1 MKHRKYKLLG
11 GFMKHYLR
19 KIVSALLLTV
29 FCYQNALAA
38 DIYSHIVLDLPGR
51 LEKTE
56 PWVKIIKT
64 HEEWA
69 HLYDELTLVVSE
81 PDPLPG
87 IDFESFQLIV
97 GGIGVK
103 SSGGNS
109 LVVDGIFESDH
120 DITIYVLDVTPGA
133 HCSAITVIDY
143 PMTAFLIRKTEKPL
157 NFYVRHAK
165 MDCSE

>member
-1 MKHRKYKLLG
+1 MKCFFQKILLVMLFT
-11 GFMKHYLR
+11 GF
-19 KIVSALLLTV
+19 S
-29 FCYQNALAA
+29 YQNALAS

-51 LEKTE
+51 LERTE

-64 HEEWA
+64 HEEWVQ
-69 HLYDELTLVVSE
+69 LYDELTLVVSE

-109 LVVDGIFESDH
+109 LVVNGIFESDH

-133 HCSAITVIDY
+133 HCSGITVIDY
-143 PMTAFLIRKTEKPL
+143 PMTAFLIRKTEKPM
-157 NFYVRHAK
+157 NFYVQHAQTE
-165 MDCSE
+165 CSD